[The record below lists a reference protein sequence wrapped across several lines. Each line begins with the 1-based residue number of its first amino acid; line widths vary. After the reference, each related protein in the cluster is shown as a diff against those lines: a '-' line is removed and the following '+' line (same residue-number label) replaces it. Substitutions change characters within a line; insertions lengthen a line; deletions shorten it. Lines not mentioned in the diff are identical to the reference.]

1 MKIIRRCPSAGFTL
15 VEMAVVLVI
24 VGLLIGSLIAPLSAQ
39 IDQRSFS
46 ETQKT
51 LADIKEALLG
61 FALSHSAADGK
72 PYLPCPDTDGDG
84 LENRAASACSS
95 AEGNLPWVD
104 LGLAASDSWNN
115 RYRYRVTAAFSD
127 NATGLTLAST
137 GNITIRDAAAGAT
150 VASSIP
156 LAVFSRGKNGAG
168 TGTDEAEN
176 SDTTNTILVSH
187 PPTST
192 SGNEFDDL
200 VAWVPSGILFSR
212 MVSAGRLP

>member
-1 MKIIRRCPSAGFTL
+1 MKIIHHTSTRGFTL

-24 VGLLIGSLIAPLSAQ
+24 VGLLLGSLIVPLATQ
-39 IDQRSFS
+39 MDQKAYSD
-46 ETQKT
+46 TQKT
-51 LADIKEALLG
+51 LGDVKESLVG
-61 FALSHSAADGK
+61 FALSHSATDGR

-84 LENRAASACSS
+84 VENRTASACAS
-95 AEGNLPWVD
+95 AEGILPWVD
-104 LGLAASDSWNN
+104 LGLAATDSWNN

-127 NATGLTLAST
+127 NATGFTLANT
-137 GNITIRDAAAGAT
+137 GNITIRDAAAGNT
-150 VASSIP
+150 LASSVP

-168 TGTDEAEN
+168 SGTDEAEN
-176 SDTTNTILVSH
+176 SDATNTILVSH

-212 MVSAGRLP
+212 MVAAGRLP